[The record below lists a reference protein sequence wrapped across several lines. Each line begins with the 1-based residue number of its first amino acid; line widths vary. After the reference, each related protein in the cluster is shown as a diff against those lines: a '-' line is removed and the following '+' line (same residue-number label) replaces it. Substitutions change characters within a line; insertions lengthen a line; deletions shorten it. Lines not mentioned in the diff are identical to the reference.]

1 MRLLIDLAI
10 AIAVAALVG
19 FGSAVLVLDRDS
31 LFGAISRGPWTAWPD
46 SGSPDADPYSK
57 AILARSGEVPLGAG
71 EGIAFVAD
79 HDSAGDRLSG
89 RCSYDVVGQTPPARL
104 WTLTVYDG
112 EGQLMRN
119 PIGRTEF
126 VSREILRREDGT
138 FAITLAPDVVPGN
151 WLPVDRDADLR
162 LVLRLYDTPLTS
174 SGVGDAV
181 LPAIARGSCR

>member
-10 AIAVAALVG
+10 AIAVAAFVG

-31 LFGAISRGPWTAWPD
+31 LFGAVSRGPWTAWPA

-79 HDSAGDRLSG
+79 HDSSGRRLSG
-89 RCSYDVVGQTPPARL
+89 RCSYEVRGQTPPARL
-104 WTLTVYDG
+104 WTLTAYDG
-112 EGQLMRN
+112 DGQLIRN
-119 PIGRTEF
+119 PVGRTEF
-126 VSREILRREDGT
+126 ASREILRREDGS
-138 FAITLAPDVVPGN
+138 FAITLSPEVVPGN
-151 WLPVDRDADLR
+151 WLPTDPEADLR

-174 SGVGDAV
+174 SGIEDAT
-181 LPAIARGSCR
+181 LPIIARGNCR